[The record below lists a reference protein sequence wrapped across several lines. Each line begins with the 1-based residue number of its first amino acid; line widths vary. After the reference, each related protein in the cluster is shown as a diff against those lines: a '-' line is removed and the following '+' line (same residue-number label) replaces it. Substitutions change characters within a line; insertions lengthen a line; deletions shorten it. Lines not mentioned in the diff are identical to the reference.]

1 MGDTILKL
9 DPIEALFDIQTLV
22 RVALQSDDII
32 AVQQD
37 LEMILMIV
45 EMVLPPRRVRE
56 LRAQAV

>member
-1 MGDTILKL
+1 MGDTVLKL